1 MGAFFYVIF
10 WFFTDAFN
18 SLSLLLIFF
27 LLITM
32 CFGVFLFEF
41 ILYEI
46 LCTYWFWITVSFP
59 RLGSFSA
66 IISCLEPVLP
76 LFSFW
81 CPYSVKKQQKDT
93 AINVYCKTGQQEF
106 MLNRDGKNQENP
118 TYRTKWWKLWA
129 ARKNFPYQ
137 WVDCT
142 HDTLETMA
150 WNHCPRKQP
159 KQSGLSLYRHWG
171 PGYPLHPAS
180 HPYFSVF
187 SFVSYL
193 SISLHYHCY
202 EWLIDNF
209 PYSFPS

>member
-1 MGAFFYVIF
+1 
-10 WFFTDAFN
+10 
-18 SLSLLLIFF
+18 
-27 LLITM
+27 M
-32 CFGVFLFEF
+32 CFGCMQHCASWTL
-41 ILYEI
+41 
-46 LCTYWFWITVSFP
+46 ITVSFP

-187 SFVSYL
+187 SVVSYL